1 MMKKGLRLSLILACL
16 LWMMASKPT
25 YAQLPQTIE
34 FGPHVGITTYQGDVN
49 PWLFFNEFGYSLGGL
64 VRFTYDTRW
73 AFRADYSYGYVRA
86 SDVNAGWRPER
97 GYAFQT
103 KFHDV
108 ALIAEFNFMDYYTGR
123 RESSVSPYLFAGLS
137 WFKYNAGVNPL
148 DSLQRV
154 QFTGLTPDLDL
165 AYSRWSYQR
174 QFHNAATKE
183 GWNMSIPFGI
193 GCKFSL
199 TQHLAAS
206 LEWRMHY
213 TFTDEFDGILC
224 TTDERGHT
232 TSLYPADNNHQYFT
246 RTWYKVNKL
255 DDEGHPILD
264 DQNQPI
270 IYDHIEYAVL
280 GTQSPAP
287 LTDDQL
293 VIVNEVESFYYD
305 MTDPTGHYKEGQ
317 QRGDASNNDW
327 FGFLNFTITW
337 KIPIPGNSACKIL
350 N

>member
-64 VRFTYDTRW
+64 VRYTYDTRW

-97 GYAFQT
+97 GLAFQT
-103 KFHDV
+103 KLHDV

-137 WFKYNAGVNPL
+137 AFHYTAGAYPL
-148 DSLQRV
+148 DSVQQV
-154 QFTGLTPDLDL
+154 QFTGITPDLDL
-165 AYSRWSYQR
+165 AKSRWYYR
-174 QFHNAATKE
+174 QAFHDAGLK
-183 GWNMSIPFGI
+183 GWSMSIPFGF

-199 TQHLAAS
+199 SQHLAAS
-206 LEWRMHY
+206 VEWRMHY
-213 TFTDEFDGILC
+213 TFTDNLDGIGR
-224 TTDERGHT
+224 DESGK
-232 TSLYPADNNHQYFT
+232 SLYPSEDGHQYFT
-246 RTWYKVNKL
+246 TTLYRVKIKDKL
-255 DDEGHPILD
+255 GNFIVDENNDPVVFSHFVYEVLPSSPNEPNLD
-264 DQNQPI
+264 PNWVVVGEPEV
-270 IYDHIEYAVL
+270 IY
-280 GTQSPAP
+280 S
-287 LTDDQL
+287 
-293 VIVNEVESFYYD
+293 YD
-305 MTDPTGHYKEGQ
+305 MTDPTGHYKQGQ
-317 QRGDASNNDW
+317 QRGDASTNDW

-350 N
+350 D